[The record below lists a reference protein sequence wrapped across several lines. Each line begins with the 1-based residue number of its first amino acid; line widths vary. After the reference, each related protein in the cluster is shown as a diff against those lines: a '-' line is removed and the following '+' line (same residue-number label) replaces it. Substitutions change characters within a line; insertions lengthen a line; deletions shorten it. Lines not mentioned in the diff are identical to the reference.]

1 VLPAAA
7 RHGMGI
13 LTYSPLAGGWLSG
26 RWNADAIPTSPARQR
41 LVVRFD
47 NVAAREPAQARV
59 HAGAR
64 QGRQRRRLS
73 LIELAIAF
81 VVNHPR

>member
-13 LTYSPLAGGWLSG
+13 LTYSPLAGWLSG

-47 NVAAREPAQARV
+47 MSLPENQRKLESTQAPAKVASDADCRSSSWRS
-59 HAGAR
+59 R
-64 QGRQRRRLS
+64 S
-73 LIELAIAF
+73 SSTI
-81 VVNHPR
+81 PR